1 MADYQSKL
9 AELKAADVSV
19 VALSVDPLDKARELA
34 EQNHLE
40 FPLAYGLTVPEDA
53 QRIGAWWDEKRPMI
67 QPSEFLLGEGGRILS
82 ATYSSGP
89 IGRVKAE
96 DALTLVRFFESRR
109 K

>member
-1 MADYQSKL
+1 LADYQSKL

-19 VALSVDPLDKARELA
+19 VALSVDPLDKAHELA

-40 FPLAYGLTVPEDA
+40 FPLAYGLKVPEDA

>member
-19 VALSVDPLDKARELA
+19 VALSVDQLDKARELA

-40 FPLAYGLTVPEDA
+40 FPLAYGLKVPEDA

>member
-1 MADYQSKL
+1 
-9 AELKAADVSV
+9 LKAAAVTV
-19 VALSVDPLDKARELA
+19 VALAVDPLDKARELT

-40 FPLAYGLTVPEDA
+40 FPLAYGLKVPEDA

-89 IGRVKAE
+89 IGRVRAE

>member
-1 MADYQSKL
+1 LADYQSKL

-19 VALSVDPLDKARELA
+19 AALSVDPLDKARELV

-40 FPLAYGLTVPEDA
+40 FPLAYGLKVPEDA
-53 QRIGAWWDEKRPMI
+53 QRIGAWWDEKRPTI

-89 IGRVKAE
+89 IGRVKAD